1 MTGETILVVL
11 GAGTALGV
19 LSCGAFA
26 WSRGRVSVRT
36 TPNGPVLRARLRA
49 LKAAWRM
56 PPLEELSPPG
66 LSLSHR
72 IWMGVLRLYLI
83 AAIILV
89 AVKVAEMAVGR

>member
-1 MTGETILVVL
+1 
-11 GAGTALGV
+11 
-19 LSCGAFA
+19 
-26 WSRGRVSVRT
+26 
-36 TPNGPVLRARLRA
+36 
-49 LKAAWRM
+49 
-56 PPLEELSPPG
+56 